1 MIKKLH
7 VLAVALLFSI
17 PLLQAQTDP
26 GLSAV
31 ATPSYCTDN
40 GAIRITYTGTT
51 VPDNYAIAP
60 DPYDPATVITSAT
73 TNFTGVAPGT
83 YQYGYTTP
91 GNFVRGP
98 ATVTVTT
105 VADSP
110 PVFDRGATSEI
121 CGDPSPLAQPYS
133 AVDPY
138 GRAITYTMN
147 PSGNGIGTINSTT
160 GTISWSNYTSSIGSY
175 FFTGGEVTITATVM
189 GCSGPISTTHVV
201 NKQRTSDTV
210 YITGDGPWNNNP
222 VRTVCQGEAS
232 TLFYAVSG
240 RRGAAIQFSVSPAEA
255 GTITTLP
262 MQDTGAPYG
271 YQSVGR
277 MDWNPDFYGSA
288 TITGTTYGCDGA
300 QRSTNH
306 TVTVQSRADV
316 GSIAFELGATS
327 EACAGSLATYR
338 IIRKAGV
345 TTSGYTIT
353 PAAAG
358 YFQSGSSMIV
368 WMNNYSGTA
377 VITASARGCDNSVAT
392 ATHTVTVHPRL
403 PKPSGSDLQYYCI
416 GAATVADLAAIGTG
430 IKWYTTLSGGTPLD
444 PATLLTANTH
454 YWATQ
459 THLLSGC
466 ESKERMIVLV
476 RANPAVGK
484 PVFALGA
491 TSYSCSGSIAVYTAT
506 AANTTAITYS
516 ITPAI
521 AGIIDA
527 VTGTMTWDPAFS
539 GFATITATV
548 AGCGIPQTEN
558 HTVTVLS
565 SAMNNTPP
573 VFDRGATSEICGN
586 PGNIIYDYNAVDP
599 YGRTITYTM
608 NPSGSTVGN
617 INSTT
622 GNVIWIYQ
630 VPSQSYYFSGDV
642 TITATVTGCDGTPIQ
657 ATHVVS
663 RRNKRNTV
671 YFKGKEVM
679 DAYPLRSICQG
690 EANSLF
696 YAVTGRRG
704 GDIVFSIT
712 PPEAGTIVTLPLE
725 NMGGGHGYQSSA
737 EVTWNTAFYGVATI
751 TGTTYGC
758 EGAQQGA
765 DNIVTVRARVDSV
778 VFDLGPA
785 SSICTGATASYYAVG
800 NNAVPVSY
808 TITPAAAGTI
818 RSVSPTTGASI
829 RWNEAFSGEAVIIA
843 TATAC
848 NGSVSATHT
857 VTVHPLPGAPTADAT
872 QTFCDAAAPTV
883 AQLIATGTHIKWYT
897 SNTGTTRLDPA
908 TALVYNRYYY
918 GSQTDPVTGC
928 ESTARV
934 TVRVLIYAVPPTPT
948 APSPQTV
955 CMIAG
960 EVIPTIADVVASG
973 TNVVWYSMPTGGT
986 ALAPSVPLA
995 NNTTYYAA
1003 SRSVGCESEVRL
1015 PVVVQIKSYATV
1027 ADFDVS
1033 SGEFCSGETATFTAT
1048 TSVVT
1053 NPVFNWYTDEN
1064 LLNKVGTGATF
1075 TTPPLT
1081 ANRFYYVTVQGDD
1094 YCENNPNYPTT
1105 KPKQVR
1111 AMLKPQATAAD
1122 IDIQDQIIEV
1132 CPGEFGNFVASSLT
1146 VINPVF
1152 KWYEINWPGETY
1164 TLLHT
1169 GPIFAPPTPVAAGDS
1184 KGYVVTV
1191 SGANKC
1197 PIPLDY
1203 TLVKGVIRRGKS
1215 RAVAGYIRPADQ
1227 TICNGTSAD
1236 LLLKHSLTSPSVM
1249 RVYRDSDLT
1258 DLLFEVPGVFN
1269 DGAVFTTPVL
1279 TANTTYYV
1287 TVSDG
1292 TTCENL
1298 PGTAKEVTVTVTQ
1311 DIREEDRIVVLCGSS
1326 VLVTAPTGYDTYLW
1340 TDDST
1345 GSVMGNDPEIILT
1358 AEGNYTLV
1366 ASSACAVLTEKI
1378 TVISFLGQTTNP
1390 IAIFGDDTAICP
1402 NDLTEMVK
1410 IALCGA
1416 GDSRVIT
1423 IAITDA
1429 DSISWQQLDE
1439 GSCTTSVPDNCASI
1453 GPGCA
1458 WTERATGNVFSAD
1471 TAGQWRM
1478 VITYQNGCFQTFYFN
1493 VYKNILDPQVQV
1505 QHKICATTGSIL
1517 VTNVPASGYEFSL
1530 DAAGPFTAHPF
1541 FDNLLPELYTVYI
1554 RATGFAGN
1562 PNQCTFKV
1570 QDVEVK
1576 EMVPAMAVTWE
1587 SPVCTAG
1594 PGSIRVIMTEGAPQ
1608 YRYRLYQ
1615 GSSLIAD
1622 SGLLNG
1628 SDDDEYTFT
1637 GVNPGLYTVKATIDA
1652 GCEPTE
1658 DGEITSP
1665 DPLVVAA
1672 NVTRE
1677 ITCEPGEVTLS
1688 LSGGT
1693 APFTYEFNGSVVP
1706 DALIP
1711 VTTPGTFPILVRDAK
1726 GCEATTDVTV
1736 EAPIAP
1742 EFTVA
1747 GSAVACYNAAAGTI
1761 AFSVTNDYGFTLEY
1775 SINNGAS
1782 YQDSGLFTNLVPNTY
1797 QVLIRYVVRT
1807 ITDPSGGVTDVYC
1820 QSPVQSVIVSGPY
1833 QPLQASVGVAK
1844 DISCDP
1850 VTHKAEVHITNAEG
1864 GAVPYTYSFDGVTYS
1879 PSNVG
1884 FLGVGTFTVY
1894 IRDAGG
1900 CDFSMPITI
1909 EPEPAPPVF
1918 TPEIRYHCDGTAEV
1932 TLHND
1937 SMDYTYAYTID
1948 GGPRQTGNIFPGI
1961 LPGSHEII
1969 SYYTAI
1975 RPPNNSI
1982 LLHEDFG
1989 SGPNTSIPNID
2000 PVYCY
2005 ESQTLAKTCGPNIEL
2020 NDGEYCVTQALNPN
2034 NVSWVDARDHTGNAN
2049 GRFLA
2054 LNVGSVA
2061 GLQGII
2067 YEKQIR
2073 DIYPNQDLITSMY
2086 AMNLLRSP
2094 TSQSPPNI
2102 LVQLVDNTGAVV
2114 ASQDTGNIPSNTIWN
2129 QYEIHLNPGPN
2140 SQLKLVIR
2148 TNSIVMDGN
2157 DLALDDIEVY
2167 QIPEICEREHH
2178 TALNIEDK
2186 KFEVQLISV
2195 SGVSCKGAADGTVTI
2210 RVKNNGN
2217 LETGEPYYGISTDN
2231 GVTWYSAEDPI
2242 FTLADNFGPGTHTI
2256 QVQNSYLTG
2265 TCIVPLTFTIT
2276 EPETLEMTKVVS
2288 DKTCISGGSVTIAA
2302 TGGTLPYAYVLT
2314 DPDGNVSTGSST
2326 GASCF
2331 FDALT
2336 IPGMYEIQVTDNSN
2350 CQVFDTFEIKDP
2362 EALTVTVSAAS
2373 NLCSGASGATIG
2385 VAVAG
2390 GVAPYRYALNGG
2402 AAQDSPVFA
2411 GLVPGDYTIS
2421 VTDAYGCGGTVTQTI
2436 EPGLVA
2442 NAVFSKNLDCSPAPE
2457 AEISITLSGG
2467 TAGFRYQV
2475 ALDGNPYEPEMAVPS
2490 NSFVYPT
2497 ATPGT
2502 YRFKITDAL
2511 DCTAETTTVTIDAI
2525 VFPEII
2531 AVRETDPI
2539 QCHGG
2544 NALVRVAIDPTKGQA
2559 PFDITVADVTG
2570 TSYPD
2575 YLAGLPAGH
2584 YVVTL
2589 TDAKGCTATENLI
2602 ITAPD
2607 PIQYTIGITPITC
2620 DLTGGT
2626 LFGIVHIQGVTGGTG
2641 PYIYKLYNSL
2651 GDELNVEGPT
2661 TATDHDFTVVDF
2673 GFYTVLVIDANNCTK
2688 ETKDIAVASPP
2699 ESLDIEYDLITSDC
2713 VSGATVK
2720 VTVGGAI
2727 LGGPFE
2733 FAVVVDPAQRYPTG
2747 FVVPNSTDGLSHTFT
2762 GLIPGAVYSFAVYDH
2777 ATGCHYF
2784 RQADLPTPSQSTLLP
2799 VMHPEN
2805 VRCRGAADGRISFEF
2820 SDYDPSTTA
2829 VSYQLYH
2836 ALTNLPNGTAGMSAG
2851 MTPGQTV
2858 TVTDFRAN
2866 LTPGDY
2872 YVLFTET
2879 GGDPSVAGCQLASA
2893 VFTIEEAAVALSV
2906 RAHLTKNANCNA
2918 GSGRITA
2925 VADGGTAPYEYQLV
2939 PDGSPAPT
2947 IATWAGTPANIM
2959 AADGGDYNVY
2969 IRDANN
2975 CIQASAIVTV
2985 PTDPTPDIAAVLT
2998 DACATN
3004 GNFTI
3009 SVTRVADG
3017 VAPYRY
3023 SLDGGVFQTQ
3033 ADTFEYTNLSAGT
3046 HTVIIR
3052 DVNDCGAT
3060 VMIEIHPSLV
3070 PGIPVVTH
3078 PACSTADGTITMN
3091 PAGGSGNFS
3100 YKLED
3105 STGTEL
3111 VSFGPS
3117 NTFTGLAGGNYTV
3130 ILRDT
3135 TTACDR
3141 PVAVALEV
3149 PVAVTFTTTVT
3160 AVSCFGAANGTIT
3173 VSLEPGNNDVPYTY
3187 SRDGGVNWQ
3196 NNPVFTGLA
3205 AGNYDITVQSAKACT
3220 LTQSVTVTT
3229 PTAITI
3235 PAAAVSVVEFGC
3247 TTGNTLNTAV
3257 ITIDPALITGGS
3269 GIYTGYKFIDDASGT
3284 VLQNS
3289 PSPVVQYTNT
3299 NGGTVT
3305 IYTYDT
3311 NGCQGTAT
3319 ATVQSYSPM
3328 VGVSVTMDS
3337 RITCLVGEEVSIG
3350 VTGGSGNFT
3359 YQLLPSGTPQASPA
3373 FVLPAVGTYYFRI
3386 TDTTTNCFST
3396 GQYDVLPFD
3405 FMQVAATATVPVSCF
3420 GASTGALE
3428 ITISGY
3434 TGAYTYTVL
3443 DSAGNPIAT
3452 GTGDTSL
3459 NPLAIAGV
3467 PGGNMTVAV
3476 TAIDIPSCTQV
3487 SNGVA
3492 IAAPGTALQLTLTER
3507 GSVTCTNDRGE
3518 IWAQATGGWGVYT
3531 YQLVDQ
3537 ATGTIITD
3545 YSSNGL
3551 FTYLSAGNYQVNVK
3565 DDKGCIV
3572 SENSILVLP
3581 VPITAT
3587 ASADRVAVAC
3597 FGDRTATITAAATG
3611 GQGVNYTYTLYH
3623 HESGLSTGP
3632 QATAVFANLG
3642 AGTYTISVKDNWSCT
3657 TDAPP
3662 VTITQPEVV
3671 LGILAQTTALTCTA
3685 DAVITVTATGGT
3697 SPYEYGTDGINF
3709 GSNPTFSVGV
3719 GSYQYYVRDA
3729 NGCSVATNTITIHPV
3744 PELHI
3749 ILDLTGAIINC
3760 SGEAGAVIRATA
3772 NGGLGN
3778 YSYELWDAT
3787 TSTVI
3792 AGPQPDGLF
3801 TGLGSGNYR
3810 VHVTSVDCEKD
3821 SDPITITEPLPL
3833 NIIPTL
3839 QNVGCAGQASGS
3851 ISIAVTGGTGT
3862 IMYAISPNLEYWTT
3876 NPVFS
3881 NLGAGTYTVRV
3892 QDANG
3897 CYQSLELTITEPAAL
3912 DGNLVVVSEEL
3923 CAGTAAG
3930 IIRVE
3935 PSGGAAPYATSI
3947 NTNLPDDFVIGK
3959 VIYDNLAGGQDYTI
3973 YIRDANGC
3981 EIGRTITLEESVMLS
3996 ATYEMNYSCFN
4007 NTPDNELVI
4016 TVNAEAIGH
4025 VTFALDGGSYQ
4036 VSNIFTNIAYGD
4048 HIFKVKHTN
4057 GCEITVPFAV
4067 AQRVPVV
4074 ALPVVEHVV
4083 CGADPIGKITMNV
4096 SAGTGPY
4103 AYSISP
4109 NNSDYGTSNVFDTLL
4124 PGSYTVHVKD
4134 SNGCILIQN
4143 VIVNGPPAL
4152 VVTLA
4157 NLIPEVCYG
4166 DEDASF
4172 TIAISGGVAPY
4183 ATSLDGAPFVP
4194 GQLTYEGLAGGQTY
4208 HIAVRDANGCVTPLT
4223 VPMAN
4228 GVKIEP
4234 VADVAYGCAANAPSN
4249 TVTITVH
4256 PDVVASVVYTLN
4268 GQSQLEPVFT
4278 NLTPG
4283 THTVAVAHSSGCA
4296 QSVTFTVAAMPQ
4308 LLVTAVEEGLN
4319 LIRATAQGG
4328 QPGYRY
4334 YFNDQDN
4341 GPNPLYQFSHSG
4353 SYTVKVVDA
4362 NGCEAITQIV
4372 VVFIDIEVP
4381 NFFTPNS
4388 DGENDTWTPLHI
4400 EHYPNIMTDLHDRSG
4415 RIVATIRQWETWN
4428 GVYEGVA
4435 LPSGDYWYVI
4445 RLNNGT
4451 NREIVGHVTIYR

>member
-17 PLLQAQTDP
+17 PLLQAQTDA

-31 ATPSYCTDN
+31 ATPSYCTAN
-40 GAIRITYTGTT
+40 GTIQITYTGTT

-60 DPYDPATVITSAT
+60 DPYDPATLITSAT
-73 TNFTGVAPGT
+73 TNFTGVTPGT
-83 YQYGYTTP
+83 YQYGYTTA

-98 ATVTVTT
+98 APVTVTT
-105 VADSP
+105 IADSP
-110 PVFDRGATSEI
+110 PVFDRGATSEV
-121 CGDPSPLAQPYS
+121 CGDP
-133 AVDPY
+133 
-138 GRAITYTMN
+138 N
-147 PSGNGIGTINSTT
+147 P
-160 GTISWSNYTSSIGSY
+160 
-175 FFTGGEVTITATVM
+175 
-189 GCSGPISTTHVV
+189 
-201 NKQRTSDTV
+201 
-210 YITGDGPWNNNP
+210 
-222 VRTVCQGEAS
+222 
-232 TLFYAVSG
+232 
-240 RRGAAIQFSVSPAEA
+240 AAI
-255 GTITTLP
+255 
-262 MQDTGAPYG
+262 
-271 YQSVGR
+271 
-277 MDWNPDFYGSA
+277 
-288 TITGTTYGCDGA
+288 
-300 QRSTNH
+300 
-306 TVTVQSRADV
+306 
-316 GSIAFELGATS
+316 
-327 EACAGSLATYR
+327 
-338 IIRKAGV
+338 
-345 TTSGYTIT
+345 
-353 PAAAG
+353 
-358 YFQSGSSMIV
+358 
-368 WMNNYSGTA
+368 
-377 VITASARGCDNSVAT
+377 
-392 ATHTVTVHPRL
+392 
-403 PKPSGSDLQYYCI
+403 
-416 GAATVADLAAIGTG
+416 
-430 IKWYTTLSGGTPLD
+430 
-444 PATLLTANTH
+444 
-454 YWATQ
+454 
-459 THLLSGC
+459 
-466 ESKERMIVLV
+466 
-476 RANPAVGK
+476 
-484 PVFALGA
+484 
-491 TSYSCSGSIAVYTAT
+491 SYA
-506 AANTTAITYS
+506 
-516 ITPAI
+516 
-521 AGIIDA
+521 
-527 VTGTMTWDPAFS
+527 
-539 GFATITATV
+539 
-548 AGCGIPQTEN
+548 
-558 HTVTVLS
+558 
-565 SAMNNTPP
+565 
-573 VFDRGATSEICGN
+573 
-586 PGNIIYDYNAVDP
+586 AVDP

-608 NPSGSTVGN
+608 NPTGGRVGS

-622 GNVIWIYQ
+622 GTVLWVTSVGNH
-630 VPSQSYYFSGDV
+630 YFSGDV
-642 TITATVTGCDGTPIQ
+642 TITATVTGCNGIPVS

-663 RRNKRNTV
+663 KRNKSDTV
-671 YFKGKEVM
+671 YFKGKEVN
-679 DAYPLRSICQG
+679 DSAPLQSICQG
-690 EANSLF
+690 EASSLF

-704 GDIVFSIT
+704 GDIVFSIA
-712 PPEAGTIVTLPLE
+712 PPEAGTIITLPLE
-725 NMGGGHGYQSSA
+725 DMGGNYSLQSSA
-737 EVTWNTAFYGVATI
+737 NVTWNPDFSGTATI

-758 EGAQQGA
+758 EGGQRSA
-765 DNIVTVRARVDSV
+765 NHTVTVRPRVDSV
-778 VFDLGPA
+778 AFDLGPA
-785 SSICTGATASYYAVG
+785 SFSCAGATASYYAVG
-800 NNAVPVSY
+800 NNEVPVSY
-808 TITPAAAGTI
+808 TITPAAAGSI

-829 RWNEAFSGEAVIIA
+829 RWNAAFSGEAVITA

-857 VTVHPLPGAPTADAT
+857 VTVHPLPGAPTAEYY
-872 QTFCDAAAPTV
+872 QNFCNAAAPTV
-883 AQLIATGTHIKWYT
+883 AQLVATGTNIKWYT
-897 SNTGTTRLDPA
+897 SYTGTTLLDPS
-908 TALVYNRYYY
+908 TALIHADTYF

-934 TVRVLIYAVPPTPT
+934 TVRVIIRAEPAPPTGF
-948 APSPQTV
+948 SPQTV
-955 CMIAG
+955 CSIPG
-960 EVIPTIADVVASG
+960 EVIPTIADLVASG
-973 TNVVWYSMPTGGT
+973 INVIWYSTPTGGT

-995 NNTTYYAA
+995 HNTTYYAA
-1003 SRSVGCESEVRL
+1003 SLSVGCESEVRL
-1015 PVVVQIKSYATV
+1015 PVVVVVKRYA
-1027 ADFDVS
+1027 
-1033 SGEFCSGETATFTAT
+1033 SGAHLGDSGGSFCYGQPAVFNAF

-1064 LLNKVGTGATF
+1064 LLNKVGTGPTF

-1081 ANRFYYVTVQGDD
+1081 ANRSYYVTVKGDE
-1094 YCENNPNYPTT
+1094 YCENNPNYTTT
-1105 KPKQVR
+1105 KPRQVR
-1111 AMLKPQATAAD
+1111 AVLKPQATAAD
-1122 IDIQDQIIEV
+1122 ITAGHIYV
-1132 CPGEFGNFVASSLT
+1132 CYGQQGTFTASTTT
-1146 VINPVF
+1146 VVNPVF
-1152 KWYEINWPGETY
+1152 RWYRWAPGY
-1164 TLLHT
+1164 VLLHT
-1169 GPIFAPPTPVAAGDS
+1169 GETFTPDEVPDATHNWP
-1184 KGYVVTV
+1184 YVVTV
-1191 SGANKC
+1191 SGDNKC
-1197 PIPLDY
+1197 EKLVNPTVGADY
-1203 TLVKGVIRRGKS
+1203 KGVSLVGKRPS
-1215 RAVAGYIRPADQ
+1215 VASDIQVAPQ
-1227 TICNGTSAD
+1227 TICPGQTATLTATSTTVVNNPVIKWYSDAALGTANE
-1236 LLLKHSLTSPSVM
+1236 LHT
-1249 RVYRDSDLT
+1249 
-1258 DLLFEVPGVFN
+1258 
-1269 DGAVFTTPVL
+1269 GAVYEPAPTI
-1279 TANTTYYV
+1279 NTTYYV
-1287 TVSDG
+1287 TIQSPG
-1292 TTCENL
+1292 ACENL
-1298 PGTAKEVTVTVTQ
+1298 PGLAKPVTVTVAQ
-1311 DIREEDRIVVLCGSS
+1311 DIREEDRTVVLCGSS
-1326 VLVTAPTGYDTYLW
+1326 VLVTAPTGYDTYVW

-1345 GSVMGNDPEIILT
+1345 GGTIGNDPEITLT

-1378 TVISFLGQTTNP
+1378 TVISFLGQATNP
-1390 IAIFGDDTAICP
+1390 IAIFGDETVTCP

-1416 GDSRVIT
+1416 GDSRAIT

-1439 GSCTTSVPDNCASI
+1439 GSCTTSLPDNCANV
-1453 GPGCA
+1453 GPGCT

-1505 QHKICATTGSIL
+1505 QHKICATSGSIL
-1517 VTNVPASGYEFSL
+1517 VTNVPASGYELSL
-1530 DAAGPFTAHPF
+1530 DAAGPFTADPF
-1541 FDNLLPELYTVYI
+1541 FDNLLPGLHTVYI

-1576 EMVPAMAVTWE
+1576 ELVPAMAVTWE
-1587 SPVCTAG
+1587 SPTCTAG
-1594 PGSIRVIMTEGAPQ
+1594 PGSIQVIMTEGAPQ

-1628 SDDDEYTFT
+1628 PDDDEYTFT

-1652 GCEPTE
+1652 GCERTE

-1706 DALIP
+1706 DALFP
-1711 VTTPGTFPILVRDAK
+1711 VTTPGTFPILVRDAL
-1726 GCEATTDVTV
+1726 GCEATTDVTIG
-1736 EAPIAP
+1736 APIAP
-1742 EFTVA
+1742 EFTVT

-1761 AFSVTNDYGFTLEY
+1761 AFIVTNDYGFTLQY
-1775 SINNGAS
+1775 SIDNGTS
-1782 YQDSGLFTNLVPNTY
+1782 YQDAGLFTNLVPNTY

-1807 ITDPSGGVTDVYC
+1807 ITDPSGGVTEVYC
-1820 QSPVQSVIVSGPY
+1820 VSPVQSVVVSGPY

-1850 VTHKAEVHITNAEG
+1850 VNHKAEVHITNAEG
-1864 GAVPYTYSFDGVTYS
+1864 GALPYTYSFDGVTYG

-1884 FLGVGTFTVY
+1884 FLGAGTFTVY

-1900 CDFSMPITI
+1900 CEFSMEVTI

-1918 TPEIRYHCDGTAEV
+1918 THEILYHCDGTAEI
-1932 TLHND
+1932 TMHND
-1937 SMDYTYAYTID
+1937 STDYTYAYSID
-1948 GGPRQTGNIFPGI
+1948 GGPRQTGNVFTGI
-1961 LPGSHEII
+1961 LPGYHDIVT
-1969 SYYTAI
+1969 YYTAT
-1975 RPPNNSI
+1975 RPLNNSI

-1989 SGPNTSIPNID
+1989 AGPNTSIPNID

-2034 NVSWVDARDHTGNAN
+2034 NVSWVNTRDHTGNPN

-2061 GLQGII
+2061 GLEGVI

-2094 TSQSPPNI
+2094 TTKSPPNI
-2102 LVQLVDNTGAVV
+2102 LVQLVDNTGAIV
-2114 ASQDTGNIPSNTIWN
+2114 ASQDTGNIPSNNIWN

-2148 TNSIVMDGN
+2148 TNSIVTEGN

-2167 QIPEICEREHH
+2167 QIPEICEREHY
-2178 TALNIEDK
+2178 TRLNIEDK
-2186 KFEVQLISV
+2186 KFEAELISV
-2195 SGVSCKGAADGTVTI
+2195 TAVSCKGAADGTVTI
-2210 RVKNNGN
+2210 RVKNSGN
-2217 LETGEPYYGISTDN
+2217 LEIGEPYYGISTDN
-2231 GVTWYSAEDPI
+2231 GATWYSAEDPI
-2242 FTLADNFGPGTHTI
+2242 FTLTDNFGAGTHTI

-2276 EPETLEMTKVVS
+2276 EPETLEMTKVVT
-2288 DKTCISGGSVTIAA
+2288 DKTCVNGGSVTIAA
-2302 TGGTLPYAYVLT
+2302 TGGTLPYAYELT
-2314 DPDGNVSTGSST
+2314 DPNGDVFTGSST

-2336 IPGMYEIQVTDNSN
+2336 ITGMYEIKVTDNGN
-2350 CQVFDTFEIKDP
+2350 CLVFDTFEIRDP

-2373 NLCSGASGATIG
+2373 NLCSGASGATIQ
-2385 VAVAG
+2385 VTVAG

-2402 AAQDSPVFA
+2402 AAQDSALFA
-2411 GLVPGDYTIS
+2411 GLVPGDYTIT
-2421 VTDAYGCGGTVTQTI
+2421 VTDAYGCVGTITPTI
-2436 EPGLVA
+2436 EPELMA
-2442 NAVFSKNLDCSPAPE
+2442 NALLSKNLDCSPAPE

-2467 TAGFRYQV
+2467 TAVFRYQV
-2475 ALDGNPYEPEMAVPS
+2475 AIDGNPYGPEVALTG

-2511 DCTAETTTVTIDAI
+2511 DCAAETAIITIDPI

-2531 AVRETDPI
+2531 AVTATDPI
-2539 QCHGG
+2539 QCYGG
-2544 NALVRVAIDPTKGQA
+2544 KALIRVDIDGTKGQA
-2559 PFDITVADVTG
+2559 PFNITVADGAG
-2570 TSYPD
+2570 TAYPD

-2584 YVVTL
+2584 YEVTL
-2589 TDAKGCTATENLI
+2589 TDAKGCTATENLV

-2607 PIQYTIGITPITC
+2607 PIEYTIGITPITC

-2651 GDELNVEGPT
+2651 GEELNVEGPT

-2673 GFYTVLVIDANNCTK
+2673 GFYTVLVIDANNCPK

-2733 FAVVVDPAQRYPTG
+2733 FAIVVDPAQRYPTG

-2836 ALTNLPNGTAGMSAG
+2836 ALTNLPNGTAGISSG
-2851 MTPGQTV
+2851 LTPGQTV

-2866 LTPGDY
+2866 LAPGDY
-2872 YVLFTET
+2872 YILFTET
-2879 GGDPSVAGCQLASA
+2879 GGDPSIEGCQLASA

-2959 AADGGDYNVY
+2959 ATDGGDYNVY

-2975 CIQASAIVTV
+2975 CIQASAVVTV
-2985 PTDPTPDIAAVLT
+2985 PTDPTPDITAVLT

-3009 SVTRVADG
+3009 RVTRVADG

-3033 ADTFEYTNLSAGT
+3033 ADTFDYTNLSAGT

-3052 DVNDCGAT
+3052 DLNDCGAT
-3060 VMIEIHPSLV
+3060 VMIEIHPPLV

-3078 PACSTADGTITMN
+3078 PACSIADGTITMN
-3091 PAGGSGNFS
+3091 PAGGSGNFN

-3111 VSFGPS
+3111 VPFGPS

-3130 ILRDT
+3130 ITQDT
-3135 TTACDR
+3135 TTACER
-3141 PVAVALEV
+3141 PVAVQLEV
-3149 PVAVTFTTTVT
+3149 PVAVTFTTTAT

-3173 VSLEPGNNDVPYTY
+3173 VSLEPGNSDVPYTY

-3196 NNPVFTGLA
+3196 NNPVFTGLT
-3205 AGNYDITVQSAKACT
+3205 AGNYDITVQSAKACA
-3220 LTQSVTVTT
+3220 LTQTVTVTT

-3247 TTGNTLNTAV
+3247 TTGNTFNTAV

-3269 GIYTGYKFIDDASGT
+3269 GTYTGYKFIDEATGA
-3284 VLQNS
+3284 VLQNG
-3289 PSPVVQYTNT
+3289 PSPVVQYTNI
-3299 NGGTVT
+3299 NGGTMT
-3305 IYTYDT
+3305 IYAYDT
-3311 NGCQGTAT
+3311 NGCEGTAT
-3319 ATVQSYSPM
+3319 ATVQSFTPM
-3328 VGVSVTMDS
+3328 VGASVTMES

-3359 YQLLPSGTPQASPA
+3359 YQLLPSGTPQASPT

-3396 GQYDVLPFD
+3396 EQYDVLPFD

-3434 TGAYTYTVL
+3434 TGGYNYAVL

-3452 GTGDTSL
+3452 GTGDTSV
-3459 NPLAIAGV
+3459 NPLAIAGL
-3467 PGGNMTVAV
+3467 PGGNVTVAV

-3492 IAAPGTALQLTLTER
+3492 IAAPGAALQLTLTER

-3518 IWAQATGGWGVYT
+3518 IWAQATGGWGVYA

-3565 DDKGCIV
+3565 DDKGCVV
-3572 SENSILVLP
+3572 SENSTLVLP

-3587 ASADRVAVAC
+3587 AIADRVAVAC

-3611 GQGVNYTYTLYH
+3611 GQGMNYTYTLYH

-3632 QATAVFANLG
+3632 QASAVFANLG

-3657 TDAPP
+3657 ADASP
-3662 VTITQPEVV
+3662 VTITQPDVL

-3697 SPYEYGTDGINF
+3697 SPYEYSTDGINF
-3709 GSNPTFSVGV
+3709 GPNPTFSVGA
-3719 GSYQYYVRDA
+3719 GSYQYFVRDA
-3729 NGCSVATNTITIHPV
+3729 NGCSVGTNTITIHPV

-3749 ILDLTGAIINC
+3749 LLDLTGAIVNC
-3760 SGEAGAVIRATA
+3760 SGQTGAVIRATA

-3778 YSYELWDAT
+3778 YSYELWEAT
-3787 TSTVI
+3787 TNTMIDGS
-3792 AGPQPDGLF
+3792 QPDGLF

-3810 VHVTSVDCEKD
+3810 IRVTSMDCEKD
-3821 SDPITITEPLPL
+3821 SGLITITEPLPL

-3839 QNVGCAGQASGS
+3839 QDVGCAGQATGS
-3851 ISIAVTGGTGT
+3851 ISIAATGGTGT

-3897 CYQSLELTITEPAAL
+3897 CYQSLVLTLTEPAAL

-3923 CAGTAAG
+3923 CAGTATG
-3930 IIRVE
+3930 IIQVE
-3935 PSGGAAPYATSI
+3935 PSGGVAPYATSI

-3959 VIYDNLAGGQDYTI
+3959 VIYDNLAGGQTYTI

-3981 EIGRTITLEESVMLS
+3981 EIGRTITLEEPVVLS

-4016 TVNAEAIGH
+4016 TVNAEASGH

-4036 VSNIFTNIAYGD
+4036 ADNTFTNIPYGD

-4057 GCEITVPFAV
+4057 GCEITEPFTV

-4083 CGADPIGKITMNV
+4083 CGSDPIGKITMNV

-4103 AYSISP
+4103 VYSISP
-4109 NNSDYGTSNVFDTLL
+4109 NTNDYGASNVFDTLL
-4124 PGSYTVHVKD
+4124 PGTYTIHVKD
-4134 SNGCILIQN
+4134 SNGCIRIQN

-4157 NLIPEVCYG
+4157 DLIPEVCYG

-4183 ATSLDGAPFVP
+4183 ATSLDGAPFVS

-4208 HIAVRDANGCVTPLT
+4208 TIVVRDANGCITPLM

-4234 VADVAYGCAANAPSN
+4234 VAHVAYGCAANAPSN

-4256 PDVVASVVYTLN
+4256 PDVVSSVVYTLN
-4268 GQSQLEPVFT
+4268 GQSQLEPVF
-4278 NLTPG
+4278 NDLTPG
-4283 THTVAVAHSSGCA
+4283 TYTVAVAHSSGCT
-4296 QSVTFTVAAMPQ
+4296 QNVTFTVAATQP
-4308 LLVTAVEEGLN
+4308 LIVTAVEEGLN
-4319 LIRATAQGG
+4319 QIRATAQGG

-4334 YFNDQDN
+4334 YFNNYDN
-4341 GPNPLYQFSHSG
+4341 GTNPVYQFSHSG
-4353 SYTVKVVDA
+4353 NYTVKVVDA

-4381 NFFTPNS
+4381 NFFTPNN

-4415 RIVATIRQWETWN
+4415 RKVATIRQWETWN